1 MEQIK
6 TLTKDNIKEVVT
18 QEGYGFDDSQ
28 IKNIAAILKLLFGEL
43 SGNFES
49 CSSGGNHYHMYFQMK
64 DNRWIWFH
72 SVTGDVTI
80 SEKFSTAKGVYNAF
94 WNNWEKVTMNIPKRH
109 KCDGGGNFSAIKTI
123 ANDILKNNI
132 VKCY

>member
-6 TLTKDNIKEVVT
+6 TLTKDNIKQVVK
-18 QEGYGFDDSQ
+18 QEGFGFGETQ
-28 IKNIAAILKLLFGEL
+28 IKNISAILKLLIGEL

-72 SVTGDVTI
+72 SATGDVTI
-80 SEKFSTAKGVYNAF
+80 SDKFSTARGVYNAF
-94 WNNWEKVTMNIPKRH
+94 WDRFEKVTVNIPKRH
-109 KCDGGGNFSAIKTI
+109 KCDGAGEFSQVKTI

-132 VKCY
+132 VRCY